1 MKASPQT
8 LLTVASTL
16 LCAVALRAEAR
27 PRPNIVLLFADDAGY
42 GDFGFQGSTHFK
54 TPHLDQLARS
64 GVRLT
69 SFYVTGAT
77 CAPSRAG
84 LLTGRY
90 QQRFGYEEI
99 NVPGI
104 MSNSSKLLGDE
115 MGLPTDQLTMG
126 DRLHELGYR
135 TAIIG
140 KWHQGVA
147 DRYHPLKRG
156 FDEFY
161 GFRGGARSFFA
172 YRNPKSTR
180 PENLLE
186 RNFGG
191 YREHEGYL
199 TDALANEACAFI
211 ERSKSGPFFLYLSF
225 NAVHNPMEADPRDAA
240 EFPQL
245 KGNRRI
251 AAQMTLSMDRACG
264 QIMRKLKELGLEENT
279 LVIFT
284 NDNGGPTDEN
294 ASGNYPLSG
303 VKGTQ
308 LEGGIRVPALVSWP
322 GHLPAG
328 TDYDL
333 PLSTLDL
340 LPTFV
345 RLGGGDPAKI
355 AGLDG
360 VDMLPYLRGEN
371 RARPHETL
379 HWKMETRGAI
389 REGDWKLL
397 RYPDRP
403 AELFNI
409 ALDPAEQNDLAAVH
423 PELVKELFRKQFA
436 WELELER
443 PLFMLRRGE
452 EGLSARREDQFRKPP
467 DKDF

>member
-1 MKASPQT
+1 MKIR
-8 LLTVASTL
+8 LLL
-16 LCAVALRAEAR
+16 IFAVLPLPAAAAVK
-27 PRPNIVLLFADDAGY
+27 PNIVLLFADDAGY
-42 GDFGFQGSTHFK
+42 GDFGFQGSLNFK

-64 GVRLT
+64 GVRLS

-84 LLTGRY
+84 LLTGKY

-115 MGLPTDQLTMG
+115 MGLPTDQPTMG
-126 DRLHELGYR
+126 DRLQKLGYR
-135 TAIIG
+135 TAVLG
-140 KWHQGVA
+140 KWHMGVA
-147 DRYHPLKRG
+147 ERYHPLKRG

-172 YRNPKSTR
+172 YRNPAKAK

-186 RNFGG
+186 RGFGTFM
-191 YREHEGYL
+191 EHEGYL

-211 ERSKSGPFFLYLSF
+211 ERSKNRPFFLYLSF
-225 NAVHNPMEADPRDAA
+225 NAVHTPMEADPRDKD

-245 KGNRRI
+245 TGKRRTV
-251 AAQMTLSMDRACG
+251 AQMTLSLDRACG
-264 QIMRKLKELGLEENT
+264 QVIGKLRELGLSGNT
-279 LVIFT
+279 LIVFT

-294 ASGNYPLSG
+294 ASGNHPLSG
-303 VKGTQ
+303 IKGTQ
-308 LEGGIRVPALVSWP
+308 LEGGIRVPGLIAWP
-322 GHLPAG
+322 GTLPAG
-328 TDYDL
+328 AVYDF

-340 LPTFV
+340 LPTFIQA
-345 RLGGGDPAKI
+345 GGGDPAAM

-360 VDMLPYLRGEN
+360 VDLLPYLRGEN
-371 RARPHETL
+371 KARPHQTL

-389 REGDWKLL
+389 RDGDWKLL

-403 AELFNI
+403 AELFDLS
-409 ALDPAEQNDLAAVH
+409 ADPGEQNDLSAAH
-423 PELVKELFRKQFA
+423 PERVRELFRKHFA

-443 PLFMLRRGE
+443 PLFMLRRAE
-452 EGLSARREDQFRKPP
+452 EGLSARREDEFRKPP
-467 DKDF
+467 PRTY